1 MGECCVG
8 LACALPVSV
17 PREHLFLVRE
27 LSKCG
32 AACLAVRS
40 PGRRG
45 GESGCSVR
53 VWQRVH
59 EGSSRGGP
67 LAGHLACASGMD
79 GWMDDTGPSGTLC
92 FDATAKGRRYI
103 YLYLSIYL
111 SIYEHIYL

>member
-8 LACALPVSV
+8 LACALFVSV

-27 LSKCG
+27 LSKFG
-32 AACLAVRS
+32 ALAVRS
-40 PGRRG
+40 PGHRG
-45 GESGCSVR
+45 FESGCSVR

-79 GWMDDTGPSGTLC
+79 GWMDG
-92 FDATAKGRRYI
+92 
-103 YLYLSIYL
+103 
-111 SIYEHIYL
+111 